1 MTENGLGQVL
11 GLLRRHPDV
20 EAANLQAWD
29 ATDSLLLDA
38 AADLLTPDS
47 TVAVIGDNYGAL
59 TLGLLA
65 GGARPVPAE
74 VKVH

>member
-65 GGARPVPAE
+65 GVPARCRP
-74 VKVH
+74 K